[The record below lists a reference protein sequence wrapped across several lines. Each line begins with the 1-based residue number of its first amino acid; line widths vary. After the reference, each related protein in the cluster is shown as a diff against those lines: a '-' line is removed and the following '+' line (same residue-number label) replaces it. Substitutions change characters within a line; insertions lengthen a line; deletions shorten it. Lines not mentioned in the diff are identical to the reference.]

1 MIYRWY
7 DAHDVTPLFPFG
19 HGLSY
24 TTFQYSNMSIIITN
38 PSEGVLETA
47 NVISAAVTATAT
59 TAAAEAAAATT
70 AAAEAAAAT
79 STSTVAIFETEG
91 HVEDEMKAAALDN
104 KAIIRSKSLPSN
116 PLSPPIFLSPSLPP
130 PPITSPNRFDSLLSI
145 TIRIKNSGAV
155 PGTEIVQLYMSY
167 PDTWGEPLRQLK
179 GISTVSLQ
187 PNESSDVKFNLSS
200 QDLSFW
206 DKDSHQWA
214 LPCSYKEM
222 HKYDTYV
229 RESSSKER
237 SSVFD
242 GDCTFDFFVGASSR
256 DFRAEGSIQIKQ

>member
-7 DAHDVTPLFPFG
+7 DANDVTPLFPFG

-24 TTFQYSNMSIIITN
+24 TTFQYSNMSIDITN
-38 PSEGVLETA
+38 PSECALEVAT
-47 NVISAAVTATAT
+47 VVSAAAGT
-59 TAAAEAAAATT
+59 TKTT
-70 AAAEAAAAT
+70 
-79 STSTVAIFETEG
+79 TSTVAIVEG
-91 HVEDEMKAAALDN
+91 HVEDELIPAESDN
-104 KAIIRSKSLPSN
+104 KAIIRSKSLPSD
-116 PLSPPIFLSPSLPP
+116 PLSPISPSPSLPP

-145 TIRIKNSGAV
+145 TIKIKNSGAV

-179 GISTVSLQ
+179 GIITVTLQ

-200 QDLSFW
+200 QDLSVW

-214 LPCSYKEM
+214 LPCSYKEV

-237 SSVFD
+237 SNVLN

-256 DFRAEGSIQIKQ
+256 DFRAEGGIQIKQ